1 MASAHNIIVFAMSSL
16 ATYLVTRIV
25 YLFGKQVSR
34 LSTRNKELKEEVGQE
49 ISDINV
55 A

>member
-1 MASAHNIIVFAMSSL
+1 MASAHNIIVFAMSKPCDVSGY
-16 ATYLVTRIV
+16 TYSIP
-25 YLFGKQVSR
+25 FGKQVSR

-49 ISDINV
+49 MSEINV